1 LKEWLFFNLHPMK
14 ILTPFEKISKSRRT
28 IILLSWV
35 AFLILV
41 WFVGTAGE
49 KHIFPTPGH
58 VFKGFTELY
67 REGLVVHIFNSLAL
81 CFLSIFI
88 AIIVSLLFAYSWP
101 IPLLK
106 PVSELITKFR
116 FLPFTGLSFFITMVV
131 HDARQMQVWILVI
144 FLTTF
149 LTTSLIA
156 VIKDIPQEEFDHAKT
171 LKCSRFEVLWQVVI
185 LGRLDYVIDV
195 IRQNLAITWMML
207 VTVESIVVASGGLG
221 FLIKNSDKFMNHGRI
236 IALQIIILLIGLGLD
251 WFINFL
257 RKVLFRYS
265 KI

>member
-1 LKEWLFFNLHPMK
+1 MQ
-14 ILTPFEKISKSRRT
+14 RT
-28 IILLSWV
+28 IILVSWV
-35 AFLILV
+35 VLLFAI
-41 WFVGTAGE
+41 WFIGSSGT
-49 KHIFPTPGH
+49 KHLFPTPSQ
-58 VFKGFTELY
+58 VITGFSELY
-67 REGLVVHIFNSLAL
+67 KEGLVVHIFQSLKL
-81 CFLSIFI
+81 CFLSILLATII
-88 AIIVSLLFAYSWP
+88 ALLFAYSWP
-101 IPLLK
+101 IPLMK
-106 PVSELITKFR
+106 PVAEFVTKFR
-116 FLPFTGLSFFITMVV
+116 FLPFTGLSFYITLMV
-131 HDARQMQVWILVI
+131 HDARNMQVWILVI

-171 LKCSRFEVLWQVVI
+171 LKCSRWEVLWQVIV
-185 LGRLDYVIDV
+185 LGRIDYVIDV

-257 RKVLFRYS
+257 RKSVFRYS

>member
-1 LKEWLFFNLHPMK
+1 M
-14 ILTPFEKISKSRRT
+14 PFEKISKAQKT
-28 IILLSWV
+28 IILIAWIVVLF
-35 AFLILV
+35 AI
-41 WFVGTAGE
+41 WFVGTMGE
-49 KHIFPTPGH
+49 KHLFPSPSQ
-58 VFKGFTELY
+58 VFQGFSALY
-67 REGLVVHIFNSLAL
+67 SEGLVVHIFQSLKL
-81 CFLSIFI
+81 CFLSIFL
-88 AIIVSLLFAYSWP
+88 AIIIALLFAYSWP

-106 PVSELITKFR
+106 PVSEFVTKLR
-116 FLPFTGLSFFITMVV
+116 FLPFTGLSFYITLII
-131 HDARQMQVWILVI
+131 HEARNMQVWILVI
-144 FLTTF
+144 FLTTY

-156 VIKDIPQEEFDHAKT
+156 VVKDIPQEEFDHAKT
-171 LKCSRFEVLWQVVI
+171 LKCSRFEVLWQVIV
-185 LGRLDYVIDV
+185 LGRIDYVIDV

-257 RKVLFRYS
+257 RKSIFRYS

>member
-1 LKEWLFFNLHPMK
+1 MN
-14 ILTPFEKISKSRRT
+14 ILIPFTNISKIQRS
-28 IILLSWV
+28 IILSSWIV
-35 AFLILV
+35 FILLL
-41 WFVGTAGE
+41 WFVGTLGE
-49 KHIFPTPGH
+49 EHIFPTPGS
-58 VFKGFTELY
+58 VFQGLSELFQ
-67 REGLVVHIFNSLAL
+67 EGLVVHVFNSLSL
-81 CFLSIFI
+81 CFLSILL
-88 AIIVSLLFAYSWP
+88 AVIVSLVFAYSWS

-131 HDARQMQVWILVI
+131 HEARNMQIWILVI

-156 VIKDIPQEEFDHAKT
+156 VIMDIPQEEYDHAKT
-171 LKCSRFEVLWQVVI
+171 LKCGRFEILWQVVI

-236 IALQIIILLIGLGLD
+236 IALQIIILLIGLALD
-251 WFINFL
+251 FSINFL
-257 RKVLFRYS
+257 RKALFRYS

>member
-1 LKEWLFFNLHPMK
+1 MK
-14 ILTPFEKISKSRRT
+14 ILVPFEKLKKSNKT
-28 IILLSWV
+28 IILVSWV
-35 AFLILV
+35 LLIVLI
-41 WFVGTAGE
+41 WFIGTSGKE
-49 KHIFPTPGH
+49 HLFPSPAN
-58 VFKGFTELY
+58 VFKGFGELY
-67 REGLVVHIFNSLAL
+67 NEGLVIHIASSLWL
-81 CFLSIFI
+81 CFISISF
-88 AIIVSLLFAYSWP
+88 AIIISLIFAYSWP

-106 PVSELITKFR
+106 PMAEMVTKFR
-116 FLPFTGLSFFITMVV
+116 YLPFTGLSFFMTMLV
-131 HDARQMQVWILVI
+131 HDSRTMQIWILVI

-156 VIKDIPQEEFDHAKT
+156 VVKDIPQEEFDHAKT
-171 LKCSRFEVLWQVVI
+171 LKCNRFEVLWQVVI
-185 LGRLDYVIDV
+185 LGRIDYVIDV

-236 IALQIIILLIGLGLD
+236 VALQIIILLIGLSLD

>member
-1 LKEWLFFNLHPMK
+1 MLKYF
-14 ILTPFEKISKSRRT
+14 IPFENTTKMQRT
-28 IILLSWV
+28 IILVSWV
-35 AFLILV
+35 VLLFAI
-41 WFVGTAGE
+41 WFVGSSGT
-49 KHIFPTPGH
+49 KHLFPTPSQ
-58 VFKGFTELY
+58 VLTGFSELY
-67 REGLVVHIFNSLAL
+67 KEGLVVHIFQSLKL
-81 CFLSIFI
+81 CFLSIILATII
-88 AIIVSLLFAYSWP
+88 ALLFAYSWP
-101 IPLLK
+101 IPFMK
-106 PVSELITKFR
+106 PVAEFVTKFR
-116 FLPFTGLSFFITMVV
+116 FLPFTGLSFYITLMV
-131 HDARQMQVWILVI
+131 HDARNMQVWILVI

-171 LKCSRFEVLWQVVI
+171 LKCSRWEVLWQVIV
-185 LGRLDYVIDV
+185 LGRIDYVIDV

-257 RKVLFRYS
+257 RKSVFRYS

>member
-1 LKEWLFFNLHPMK
+1 MLKYF
-14 ILTPFEKISKSRRT
+14 TPFEKINKLHRT
-28 IILLSWV
+28 IILVSWV
-35 AFLILV
+35 VLLFAIWFLASL
-41 WFVGTAGE
+41 GT
-49 KHIFPTPGH
+49 KHLFPTPSQ
-58 VFKGFTELY
+58 VLTGFSELY
-67 REGLVVHIFNSLAL
+67 KEGLVVHVFQSLKL
-81 CFLSIFI
+81 CFLSIFLATII
-88 AIIVSLLFAYSWP
+88 ALLFAYSWP
-101 IPLLK
+101 IPLMK
-106 PVSELITKFR
+106 PVSEFVTKFR
-116 FLPFTGLSFFITMVV
+116 FLPFTGLSFYITLLV
-131 HDARQMQVWILVI
+131 HDARNMQVWILVI

-171 LKCSRFEVLWQVVI
+171 LKCSRLEVLWQVIVM
-185 LGRLDYVIDV
+185 GRIDYVMDV

-251 WFINFL
+251 LGINFL
-257 RKVLFRYS
+257 RKSVFRYS